1 MFGPRPG
8 GAVILISDPSRVD
21 NRVCNALR
29 KIDLRPYRNCLARPH
44 CLDLHSAFYFMHIA
58 RFRARGI
65 HIIRSLSLTC
75 PKRLPSSFAYSS
87 SSRPAEAPEKMFKKA
102 LQDHPGSGTKP
113 LHQTDLLRANATIP
127 LKSQPQFGGSKRKI
141 GVTESSLGSL
151 HNAVYFD
158 ENDFDDDLDLDEPQP
173 LIAPSV
179 SGSAISKTVTYPS
192 LDTTSRIGQSVYGN
206 ENPTDV
212 NYPDLPSISQE
223 AAAPPSSVQLPWSS
237 SPPSHF
243 QPPVKKPRTLPWT
256 KEEEEPPEDKKKSFV
271 TPKRSRPAEP
281 WNKSESTIKAEQKE
295 LRQEYKK
302 TQKSDGNSKAMD
314 NSKIAAVFLSDEQR
328 AVLDAVVDR
337 EKSMFFTGSAGTGK
351 SVLMREIIAKLRNK
365 YRKEPDRIAVTAS
378 TGLAACNIGGVT
390 LHSFAGIGLG
400 KEPVPEL
407 VKKIKKNQ
415 KARNR
420 WLRTKVLVVDEV
432 SMVDGDL
439 FDKLEEIA
447 RRIRNNGRPFGGI
460 QLVVTGDFFQLPPV
474 PDGSNREAKFAF
486 AAASWTTCIQ
496 HTILLTNIFRQ
507 RDPEFADMLNEMR
520 LGKITPRT
528 IEAFRR
534 LSRPLDVK
542 DQIEAT
548 ELFPTRAEVEGANSA
563 RMGRLSGEM
572 MRFNAVDSG
581 TIQDPQHRERLLSN
595 CMAPPMIQLKK
606 GAQVMLIKN
615 MEDSLV
621 NGSIGKVVAFM
632 SEDYFDSYKEND
644 KNFTDDATASD
655 DERAHRARKKLK
667 PMGYKEG
674 PASMARKWPLV
685 SFLQPDGSERH
696 LLCQP
701 ETWKI
706 ELPNGEVQAQRQQVP
721 LILAWALS
729 IHKAQGQTLQRVKV
743 DLGRV
748 FEKGQAYVALSR
760 AVSQEGLQVTR
771 FEPRKVMVHPK
782 VVEFYS
788 NLITITEVNKSKSSS
803 ALNPDDF
810 DDDDF

>member
-1 MFGPRPG
+1 
-8 GAVILISDPSRVD
+8 
-21 NRVCNALR
+21 
-29 KIDLRPYRNCLARPH
+29 
-44 CLDLHSAFYFMHIA
+44 
-58 RFRARGI
+58 
-65 HIIRSLSLTC
+65 
-75 PKRLPSSFAYSS
+75 
-87 SSRPAEAPEKMFKKA
+87 
-102 LQDHPGSGTKP
+102 
-113 LHQTDLLRANATIP
+113 
-127 LKSQPQFGGSKRKI
+127 
-141 GVTESSLGSL
+141 
-151 HNAVYFD
+151 
-158 ENDFDDDLDLDEPQP
+158 
-173 LIAPSV
+173 
-179 SGSAISKTVTYPS
+179 
-192 LDTTSRIGQSVYGN
+192 
-206 ENPTDV
+206 
-212 NYPDLPSISQE
+212 
-223 AAAPPSSVQLPWSS
+223 
-237 SPPSHF
+237 
-243 QPPVKKPRTLPWT
+243 
-256 KEEEEPPEDKKKSFV
+256 
-271 TPKRSRPAEP
+271 
-281 WNKSESTIKAEQKE
+281 
-295 LRQEYKK
+295 
-302 TQKSDGNSKAMD
+302 
-314 NSKIAAVFLSDEQR
+314 
-328 AVLDAVVDR
+328 
-337 EKSMFFTGSAGTGK
+337 
-351 SVLMREIIAKLRNK
+351 
-365 YRKEPDRIAVTAS
+365 
-378 TGLAACNIGGVT
+378 
-390 LHSFAGIGLG
+390 
-400 KEPVPEL
+400 
-407 VKKIKKNQ
+407 
-415 KARNR
+415 
-420 WLRTKVLVVDEV
+420 
-432 SMVDGDL
+432 MVDGDL

-548 ELFPTRAEVEGANSA
+548 ELYVLLYDYTVLKLTLDRFPTRAEVEGANSA

-581 TIQDPQHRERLLSN
+581 TIQDPQHRERLLAN

-644 KNFTDDATASD
+644 KNFADDATASD

-788 NLITITEVNKSKSSS
+788 NLITITEVNKSKSST

>member
-1 MFGPRPG
+1 
-8 GAVILISDPSRVD
+8 
-21 NRVCNALR
+21 
-29 KIDLRPYRNCLARPH
+29 
-44 CLDLHSAFYFMHIA
+44 
-58 RFRARGI
+58 
-65 HIIRSLSLTC
+65 
-75 PKRLPSSFAYSS
+75 
-87 SSRPAEAPEKMFKKA
+87 MFKKA
-102 LQDHPGSGTKP
+102 LQDHPGSGLKP
-113 LHQTDLLRANATIP
+113 LHQTDLLRANATAP
-127 LKSQPQFGGSKRKI
+127 SKPQSQPQSGGVKRKI
-141 GVTESSLGSL
+141 EIAGSSLGSL

-173 LIAPSV
+173 LIAPRV
-179 SGSAISKTVTYPS
+179 NGSTIPETVTYPS
-192 LDTTSRIGQSVYGN
+192 LDTSRIGQSVYGN
-206 ENPTDV
+206 ENLADI

-223 AAAPPSSVQLPWSS
+223 AAVPPSSIQLPWSS
-237 SPPSHF
+237 SPPAHF

-256 KEEEEPPEDKKKSFV
+256 KEEEEPREDKKKSFV
-271 TPKRSRPAEP
+271 TPKRSKPAEP

-302 TQKSDGNSKAMD
+302 TQKSDRKPKQQD
-314 NSKIAAVFLSDEQR
+314 SKIARVFLSDEQK
-328 AVLDAVVDR
+328 AVLDAVVER
-337 EKSMFFTGSAGTGK
+337 GKSMFFTGSAGTGK

-407 VKKIKKNQ
+407 IKKNQ

-507 RDPEFADMLNEMR
+507 RDPEFANMLNEMR
-520 LGKITPRT
+520 LGKITPST

-534 LSRPLDVK
+534 LSRPLDVN

-548 ELFPTRAEVEGANSA
+548 ELFPTRAEVDGANSA
-563 RMGRLSGEM
+563 RMGRLSGEV

-581 TIQDPQHRERLLSN
+581 TIQDPQHRDRLLSN

-782 VVEFYS
+782 VVDFYS
-788 NLITITEVNKSKSSS
+788 NLVSITELNKSKTSH

-810 DDDDF
+810 DDEDF

>member
-1 MFGPRPG
+1 
-8 GAVILISDPSRVD
+8 
-21 NRVCNALR
+21 
-29 KIDLRPYRNCLARPH
+29 
-44 CLDLHSAFYFMHIA
+44 MHIA
-58 RFRARGI
+58 RVRARGI
-65 HIIRSLSLTC
+65 HTIRLLSLTC
-75 PKRLPSSFAYSS
+75 PKRPPNSSTYSS
-87 SSRPAEAPEKMFKKA
+87 SSRPLNAAENMFKKA
-102 LQDHPGSGTKP
+102 IQDHPGNGTKA
-113 LHQTDLLRANATIP
+113 LHQTDLLQVNGQAP
-127 LKSQPQFGGSKRKI
+127 PKPQPQPQQFGAVKRKLEAQ
-141 GVTESSLGSL
+141 ESSLGSL

-173 LIAPSV
+173 LIAPSI
-179 SGSAISKTVTYPS
+179 SSSAPPQPVTYPD
-192 LDTTSRIGQSVYGN
+192 LDTLIKPSQSVN
-206 ENPTDV
+206 TRAPADV
-212 NYPDLPSISQE
+212 NYPDLPSISQDE
-223 AAAPPSSVQLPWSS
+223 PAIPSSMQLPWSS

-256 KEEEEPPEDKKKSFV
+256 KEEEEPRNDKRKSFA
-271 TPKRSRPAEP
+271 TPQRKKPQEP
-281 WNKSESTIKAEQKE
+281 WNKSESAIKAQQKE

-302 TQKSDGNSKAMD
+302 TQKPEPKPKPKTPADAKVASL
-314 NSKIAAVFLSDEQR
+314 FLSDEQK
-328 AVLDAVVDR
+328 AVLEAVVDR
-337 EKSMFFTGSAGTGK
+337 GKSMFFTGSAGTGK
-351 SVLMREIIAKLRNK
+351 SVLMREIISKLRQK
-365 YRKEPDRIAVTAS
+365 YRTEPDRVAVTAS

-400 KEPVPEL
+400 KEPAVEL

-460 QLVVTGDFFQLPPV
+460 QLVITGDFFQLPPV
-474 PDGSNREAKFAF
+474 PEMGREAKFAF
-486 AAASWTTCIQ
+486 GAASWTTCIQ
-496 HTILLTNIFRQ
+496 HTILLTNVFRQ
-507 RDPEFADMLNEMR
+507 RDPVFAGMLNELR
-520 LGKITPRT
+520 LGNISPST
-528 IEAFRR
+528 IEAFKK
-534 LSRPLDVK
+534 LARPLDVK
-542 DQIEAT
+542 DQIDAT
-548 ELFPTRAEVEGANSA
+548 ELFPTRAEVDGANSA
-563 RMGRLSGEM
+563 RMGRLSGEV
-572 MRFNAVDSG
+572 MRYNAVDSG
-581 TIQDPQHRERLLSN
+581 TIQDQQHRDRLLSA
-595 CMAPPMIQLKK
+595 CMAPPLIQLKK

-632 SEDYFDSYKEND
+632 SEDYFDAYSKND
-644 KNFTDDATASD
+644 KGSADDAMGSD
-655 DERAHRARKKLK
+655 DEAVHRARQKLK
-667 PMGYKEG
+667 HLAHTEG
-674 PASMARKWPLV
+674 SASMARKWPLV

-771 FEPRKVMVHPK
+771 FDPRKVMVHPK

-788 NLITITEVNKSKSSS
+788 KLATITD
-803 ALNPDDF
+803 ALKKKKTKKARTAPAVDYDDFDDF

>member
-1 MFGPRPG
+1 
-8 GAVILISDPSRVD
+8 
-21 NRVCNALR
+21 
-29 KIDLRPYRNCLARPH
+29 
-44 CLDLHSAFYFMHIA
+44 MHIA
-58 RFRARGI
+58 RVRVRGI
-65 HIIRSLSLTC
+65 NTIRFLSLTC
-75 PKRLPSSFAYSS
+75 PKRSPKSSTYSS
-87 SSRPAEAPEKMFKKA
+87 SSRPADAPENMFKKA
-102 LQDHPGSGTKP
+102 IQDHPGGGTKA
-113 LHQTDLLRANATIP
+113 LHQTDLLRGNAAAP
-127 LKSQPQFGGSKRKI
+127 PKPQPQQFLSVKRKMD
-141 GVTESSLGSL
+141 VKESSLGSL
-151 HNAVYFD
+151 HSGVYFD

-173 LIAPSV
+173 LIAPSMA
-179 SGSAISKTVTYPS
+179 SSASLQPVTYPG
-192 LDTTSRIGQSVYGN
+192 LDTSTGPNQSAKSEDLG
-206 ENPTDV
+206 DV
-212 NYPDLPSISQE
+212 NYPELPSISQDE
-223 AAAPPSSVQLPWSS
+223 LAIPSSMQLPWSS

-243 QPPVKKPRTLPWT
+243 QPPTKKPRTLPWAI
-256 KEEEEPPEDKKKSFV
+256 EEEPRKDKPKSFA
-271 TPKRSRPAEP
+271 TPQRTKAQEP
-281 WNKSESTIKAEQKE
+281 WNKSESAIKAQQKE

-302 TQKSDGNSKAMD
+302 TQKSEPKPTKPANAKVATL
-314 NSKIAAVFLSDEQR
+314 FLSDEQK
-328 AVLDAVVDR
+328 AVLEAVVER
-337 EKSMFFTGSAGTGK
+337 GKSMFFTGSAGTGK
-351 SVLMREIIAKLRNK
+351 SVLMREIITKLRIK
-365 YRKEPDRIAVTAS
+365 YRKEPDRVAVTAS

-400 KEPVPEL
+400 KEPAPEL

-439 FDKLEEIA
+439 FDKVEEIA

-460 QLVVTGDFFQLPPV
+460 QLVITGDFFQLPPV
-474 PDGSNREAKFAF
+474 PDGGRAATFAF
-486 AAASWTTCIQ
+486 GAASWTTCIQ
-496 HTILLTNIFRQ
+496 HTILLTNVFRQ
-507 RDPEFADMLNEMR
+507 RDPEFARMLNELR
-520 LGKITPRT
+520 LGNISPST
-528 IEAFRR
+528 IEAFRK

-542 DQIEAT
+542 DQFDAT
-548 ELFPTRAEVEGANSA
+548 ELYVLLFPTRAEVEGANSA
-563 RMGRLSGEM
+563 RMARLSGEV
-572 MRFNAVDSG
+572 MRYNAVDSG
-581 TIQDPQHRERLLSN
+581 TIQDVQHRDRLLSQ
-595 CMAPPMIQLKK
+595 CMAPPVIQLKK

-644 KNFTDDATASD
+644 KGFAEDATASD
-655 DERAHRARKKLK
+655 DERANRARKKLK
-667 PMGYKEG
+667 PMAHKEG
-674 PASMARKWPLV
+674 SASMARKWPLV

-743 DLGRV
+743 DLGKV

-771 FEPRKVMVHPK
+771 FEARKVMVHPK

-788 NLITITEVNKSKSSS
+788 NLVTITDAIKKKAPPPTVN
-803 ALNPDDF
+803 LDDF

>member
-1 MFGPRPG
+1 
-8 GAVILISDPSRVD
+8 
-21 NRVCNALR
+21 
-29 KIDLRPYRNCLARPH
+29 
-44 CLDLHSAFYFMHIA
+44 MHVA
-58 RFRARGI
+58 RFRERGI
-65 HIIRSLSLTC
+65 QIIRSLSLTC
-75 PKRLPSSFAYSS
+75 PRRLPSSFAYSS
-87 SSRPAEAPEKMFKKA
+87 SSRPVAASEKMFKKA
-102 LQDHPGSGTKP
+102 LQDHPGSGTRP
-113 LHQTDLLRANATIP
+113 LHQTDLLRANVTAHSKP
-127 LKSQPQFGGSKRKI
+127 QPQQQSGGVKRKI
-141 GVTESSLGSL
+141 EVGESSLGSL

-179 SGSAISKTVTYPS
+179 AGSTISKTVTYPS
-192 LDTTSRIGQSVYGN
+192 LDTLSRIGQSVYGN
-206 ENPTDV
+206 ENPTEV
-212 NYPDLPSISQE
+212 NYPDLPPISQE
-223 AAAPPSSVQLPWSS
+223 AAAPPSSMVLPWSS

-243 QPPVKKPRTLPWT
+243 QPPAKKPRTLPWT
-256 KEEEEPPEDKKKSFV
+256 KEEEEPRQEKKKSFV
-271 TPKRSRPAEP
+271 TPKRSRPTEP

-302 TQKSDGNSKAMD
+302 TQKVDAKSKAQD
-314 NSKIAAVFLSDEQR
+314 SKIATVFLSDEQR
-328 AVLDAVVDR
+328 AVLEAVVDR
-337 EKSMFFTGSAGTGK
+337 GKSMFFTGSAGTGK
-351 SVLMREIIAKLRNK
+351 SVLMREIIAKLRNT

-474 PDGSNREAKFAF
+474 PDGGNREAKFAF

-496 HTILLTNIFRQ
+496 HTVLLTNIFRQ

-548 ELFPTRAEVEGANSA
+548 ELFPTRAEVDGANSA
-563 RMGRLSGEM
+563 RMGRLSGEIM
-572 MRFNAVDSG
+572 KFNAVDSG
-581 TIQDPQHRERLLSN
+581 TIQDPQHRDRLLAN
-595 CMAPPMIQLKK
+595 CMAPPVIQLKK

-615 MEDSLV
+615 MENSLV

-644 KNFTDDATASD
+644 TNFTNDATASD
-655 DERAHRARKKLK
+655 DEQAHRARKKLK
-667 PMGYKEG
+667 PMGYKEA

-782 VVEFYS
+782 VVEFYC
-788 NLITITEVNKSKSSS
+788 NLITITEVNKPKLSS

-810 DDDDF
+810 DDEDF

>member
-1 MFGPRPG
+1 
-8 GAVILISDPSRVD
+8 
-21 NRVCNALR
+21 
-29 KIDLRPYRNCLARPH
+29 
-44 CLDLHSAFYFMHIA
+44 
-58 RFRARGI
+58 
-65 HIIRSLSLTC
+65 
-75 PKRLPSSFAYSS
+75 
-87 SSRPAEAPEKMFKKA
+87 MFKKA
-102 LQDHPGSGTKP
+102 LQDHPGNGTKP
-113 LHQTDLLRANATIP
+113 LHQTDLLRSNATAP
-127 LKSQPQFGGSKRKI
+127 SKPQLQSQSGGVKRKI
-141 GVTESSLGSL
+141 EVAESSLGSL

-179 SGSAISKTVTYPS
+179 AGSAISKTVTYPS
-192 LDTTSRIGQSVYGN
+192 LDTASRIGQSVYGN
-206 ENPTDV
+206 ENQTDV
-212 NYPDLPSISQE
+212 NYPDLPSVSQE
-223 AAAPPSSVQLPWSS
+223 AAAPPS
-237 SPPSHF
+237 
-243 QPPVKKPRTLPWT
+243 K
-256 KEEEEPPEDKKKSFV
+256 
-271 TPKRSRPAEP
+271 P

-302 TQKSDGNSKAMD
+302 TQKSDGNPKPQD
-314 NSKIAAVFLSDEQR
+314 NSKIASVFLSDEQR

-337 EKSMFFTGSAGTGK
+337 GKSMFFTGSAGTGK

-563 RMGRLSGEM
+563 RMARLSGEV

-644 KNFTDDATASD
+644 KNFADDAT
-655 DERAHRARKKLK
+655 
-667 PMGYKEG
+667 
-674 PASMARKWPLV
+674 
-685 SFLQPDGSERH
+685 PDGSERH

-771 FEPRKVMVHPK
+771 FEPRKVMVHPR

-788 NLITITEVNKSKSSS
+788 NLITITQIDKSKSSS

-810 DDDDF
+810 DDEDF

>member
-1 MFGPRPG
+1 MHV
-8 GAVILISDPSRVD
+8 AIS
-21 NRVCNALR
+21 
-29 KIDLRPYRNCLARPH
+29 
-44 CLDLHSAFYFMHIA
+44 
-58 RFRARGI
+58 RARGI
-65 HIIRSLSLTC
+65 HIIRLLSLNC

-87 SSRPAEAPEKMFKKA
+87 SSRPAAAPEKMFKKA
-102 LQDHPGSGTKP
+102 LQDHPGSGTKT
-113 LHQTDLLRANATIP
+113 LHQTDLLRANARAP
-127 LKSQPQFGGSKRKI
+127 SKPQLQSQSGGVKRK
-141 GVTESSLGSL
+141 VEVAESSLGSL

-173 LIAPSV
+173 LIVPSV
-179 SGSAISKTVTYPS
+179 AGSTIPKTVTYPS
-192 LDTTSRIGQSVYGN
+192 LDTSSRIGQSVYTN
-206 ENPTDV
+206 ETLADV

-223 AAAPPSSVQLPWSS
+223 TAAPPSSMQLPWSS
-237 SPPSHF
+237 SPPAHF

-256 KEEEEPPEDKKKSFV
+256 KEEEEPREDKKKSIV
-271 TPKRSRPAEP
+271 APKRSRPAEP

-302 TQKSDGNSKAMD
+302 TQKSDGKPKQL
-314 NSKIAAVFLSDEQR
+314 NSKIATVFLSDEQR

-337 EKSMFFTGSAGTGK
+337 GKSMFFTGSAGTGK

-507 RDPEFADMLNEMR
+507 RDPEFANMLNEMR
-520 LGKITPRT
+520 LGKITPST

-548 ELFPTRAEVEGANSA
+548 ELFPTRAEVDGANSA
-563 RMGRLSGEM
+563 RMGRLSGEVL
-572 MRFNAVDSG
+572 RFNAVDSG
-581 TIQDPQHRERLLSN
+581 TIQDPQHRDRLLSN

-644 KNFTDDATASD
+644 KNFADDATASD

-782 VVEFYS
+782 VVDFYS
-788 NLITITEVNKSKSSS
+788 NLVSITEVNKSKTSS

-810 DDDDF
+810 DDEDF